1 MDKPFFEIRNEIG
14 KCFYFSGSYAA
25 FCSVNFSVP
34 NLNKVV

>member
-1 MDKPFFEIRNEIG
+1 MDKAFFEIRNGEMLFI
-14 KCFYFSGSYAA
+14 SAV

>member
-1 MDKPFFEIRNEIG
+1 MDKAFSKSEMKSGNA
-14 KCFYFSGSYAA
+14 FYFRS

>member
-1 MDKPFFEIRNEIG
+1 MDKAFFEIRNEIG
-14 KCFYFSGSYAA
+14 KCFLFPQF